1 MGANEVIVIDGH
13 ESRLELA
20 KNAVQAKQLIF
31 LKLNLLKK
39 ESIAFEYTDGIGADI
54 ALEVVGFPAVVE
66 EGIKM
71 VRMRG
76 KYLEIGSIA
85 ENSFINIDTN
95 YLVSQQ
101 IRMTNFQHYDPWIL
115 PKCADFLER
124 TKGSIPIDFTS
135 LTSV

>member
-1 MGANEVIVIDGH
+1 MPLADDRSFVARLLH
-13 ESRLELA
+13 ELREGQLCWIEA
-20 KNAVQAKQLIF
+20 IAVAEKAVQVAVLARQDRR
-31 LKLNLLKK
+31 
-39 ESIAFEYTDGIGADI
+39 SRRTTDGIGADI

-101 IRMTNFQHYDPWIL
+101 IRMTMLQRKI
-115 PKCADFLER
+115 
-124 TKGSIPIDFTS
+124 
-135 LTSV
+135 